1 MKKNMISIG
10 IWMCLLWFTL
20 SNCVDK
26 FDAHLPDGNT
36 GLLVVDGNIIS
47 DSTVV
52 FRLSRSFSLNEES
65 IPPEYNQVEAEVSVV
80 GSDGSSFQG
89 VALGNGQYQVAIGT
103 LNKEV
108 GYSLK
113 IVYDGDTYTSEPQCP
128 LETEMIEVVD
138 FDQPEDYGDIH
149 IRIST
154 KSKGN
159 AYYLWSYIEDW
170 EVRVPYA
177 TRWFYDPKTNGVIK
191 YESPDYARG
200 WCHVESSSILTGT
213 TESVIDNHLKN
224 KWMCTF
230 ASSNDR
236 FSCLYSN
243 LIRQRKLSK
252 GEYEYYQEKAKLDDG
267 MGGLFTPQPSE
278 LPTNITCSNRDK
290 HIIGYVGVNMNVSE
304 YRLYISTN
312 DVQYDNKRDCSVLK
326 IMETSKYTSLELYLK
341 GYRIAYPL
349 GSSDDDDLWAWAP
362 KGCTDVRDLGATLD
376 KPSFWPDD
384 IN

>member
-52 FRLSRSFSLNEES
+52 FRLSRSFSLNEERL
-65 IPPEYNQVEAEVSVV
+65 PPEYNQVEAEVSVV

-159 AYYLWSYIEDW
+159 AYYLWSYVEDW
-170 EVRVPYA
+170 EVRAVYA
-177 TRWFYDPKTNGVIK
+177 TRWFFDPKINDVII
-191 YESPDYARG
+191 YDTPPYARG
-200 WCHVESSSILTGT
+200 WCHVESSSTIVGT
-213 TESVIDNHLKN
+213 TESVVDNYLKN
-224 KWMCTF
+224 KQMLSF
-230 ASSNDR
+230 PSSNDR
-236 FSCLYSN
+236 FSCLYST
-243 LIRQRKLSK
+243 LMKQRKLSK
-252 GEYEYYQEKAKLDDG
+252 GEYEYYQEKAKLDDE

-290 HIIGYVGVNMNVSE
+290 QTIGYVGVNMNVAE
-304 YRLYISTN
+304 YRLYISN
-312 DVQYDNKRDCSVLK
+312 KEVQYESKRNCSLMDKEKV
-326 IMETSKYTSLELYLK
+326 ISYSIVDLYSMD
-341 GYRIAYPL
+341 YRIAYYV
-349 GSSDDDDLWAWAP
+349 GGQDVKWAWAP